1 MPPAPTADSTN
12 TRIGTAPTRRRRKS
26 RPSTKPTGI
35 ALDVDGR
42 WKHHLKEGEA
52 EMNDKFIDAI
62 SRKLAKRFMD
72 EHNTISPVEY
82 VIVIMKGKTLTTTHR
97 HIPSSPKGRSEI
109 TETKFVPDENGQL
122 FGIKLACS
130 FYKNKKGKRTKQM
143 VCSGIKDALMNY
155 IGGFSTDIQDKVE
168 KWIVLT

>member
-1 MPPAPTADSTN
+1 
-12 TRIGTAPTRRRRKS
+12 
-26 RPSTKPTGI
+26 
-35 ALDVDGR
+35 
-42 WKHHLKEGEA
+42 
-52 EMNDKFIDAI
+52 MNNNFIDAI
-62 SRKLAKRFMD
+62 SKKFAKQFMD
-72 EHNTISPVEY
+72 DHDSIPPVAII
-82 VIVIMKGKTLTTTHR
+82 IVIMKGKTLTTTHV

-130 FYKNKKGKRTKQM
+130 FYKNKKGNRTKQM

-155 IGGFSTDIQDKVE
+155 LGKFPPDIQEKAE

>member
-1 MPPAPTADSTN
+1 M
-12 TRIGTAPTRRRRKS
+12 
-26 RPSTKPTGI
+26 
-35 ALDVDGR
+35 
-42 WKHHLKEGEA
+42 EGEA
-52 EMNDKFIDAI
+52 EMDDKFIDAI

-72 EHNTISPVEY
+72 EHNTIPPVEY

-109 TETKFVPDENGQL
+109 TETKFAPDENGQL

-155 IGGFSTDIQDKVE
+155 IGGFSADIQDKVE

>member
-1 MPPAPTADSTN
+1 M
-12 TRIGTAPTRRRRKS
+12 
-26 RPSTKPTGI
+26 KPI
-35 ALDVDGR
+35 
-42 WKHHLKEGEA
+42 
-52 EMNDKFIDAI
+52 DKFIDTI
-62 SRKLAKRFMD
+62 SRKFAKRFMN
-72 EHNTISPVEY
+72 EHITIPPVEY
-82 VIVIMKGKTLTTTHR
+82 IIVIMRRKMLTTTHV

-122 FGIKLACS
+122 FGIKLLCT

-155 IGGFSTDIQDKVE
+155 LGGFSTDIQDKVE